1 MKTKQEEVVSPE
13 LREFMITQKTPSVAA
28 LLVIDN
34 ERLLGMEGFGWR
46 LLKEVL
52 GLRKIQ

>member
-13 LREFMITQKTPSVAA
+13 LKEFMSTQKIPSVTA

-34 ERLLGMEGFGWR
+34 ECLLGMEGFGWR

-52 GLRKIQ
+52 QLRKIQ